1 MEENTDF
8 SQDDEI
14 GYKDEL
20 SFDGESF
27 EGLPNPVQELQE
39 DKKHSIESSIGMK
52 STETEPNNGKI
63 TVEIGNVQKLTADL
77 AFSAQQIENAA
88 DKIEANHNIQQIL
101 SFLSNLKSPD
111 FENELSKIND
121 KIEKAVEKIDVSK
134 LQKQLEK
141 QIETN
146 LGSITKAADKFQKYA
161 ETFAD
166 EEINNTFD
174 QIEKFEKFLKNFKFR
189 SIVFASVIAVSV
201 SLIASLFVG
210 YQVIDY
216 KVEQKFKASANPILY
231 FFKSIKQGDI
241 IVAEGDGVV
250 QLQLKTSTIK
260 LMTAPNGMQYLQRL
274 AK

>member
-1 MEENTDF
+1 MKDIDFDDGEQTDF
-8 SQDDEI
+8 VDE
-14 GYKDEL
+14 DEL
-20 SFDGESF
+20 SF
-27 EGLPNPVQELQE
+27 EGLPNPVQEEE
-39 DKKHSIESSIGMK
+39 DKKHSIESSIEMQN
-52 STETEPNNGKI
+52 TETEPNNGKI

-101 SFLSNLKSPD
+101 HFLSDLKSPD
-111 FENELSKIND
+111 FEIELSKINNR
-121 KIEKAVEKIDVSK
+121 IEKVVEEIDTSK

-141 QIETN
+141 QLESN
-146 LGSITKAADKFQKYA
+146 LGSIAKVADRFQKYA
-161 ETFAD
+161 ETFED

-210 YQVIDY
+210 YQVMDY
-216 KVEQKFKASANPILY
+216 EVEQKFKESANPILY
-231 FFKSIKQGDI
+231 FFKGVKQGDI

-250 QLQLKTSTIK
+250 QLQVKTPTIK
-260 LMTAPNGMQYLQRL
+260 VLTAPNGMQYLQRS